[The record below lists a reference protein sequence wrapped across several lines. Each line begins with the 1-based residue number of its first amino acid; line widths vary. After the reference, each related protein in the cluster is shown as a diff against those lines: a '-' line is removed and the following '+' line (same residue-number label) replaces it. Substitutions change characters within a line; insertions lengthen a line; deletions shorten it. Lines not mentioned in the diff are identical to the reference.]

1 SWNTDPARRLREGRA
16 RARLRRPGR
25 KAIRRPACR
34 RAAVSPEPPPLDRQA
49 GRRAQA
55 LPRAGGGGDRRRAGR
70 EQARP
75 AAAAPEGGYADDH
88 ADELR
93 AGDRDPA
100 GFQPAQSLSR
110 NAAVARLSG
119 RDRPGELSD
128 AARSLPGRRQVAEP
142 VVVPTQLTLG
152 TGVEA
157 GAAGAWQPARDPLD
171 GPERAGR
178 RDPRHAR
185 RGLDRLLRLARL
197 HQDADSGRRMALPAR
212 P

>member
-1 SWNTDPARRLREGRA
+1 
-16 RARLRRPGR
+16 
-25 KAIRRPACR
+25 R
-34 RAAVSPEPPPLDRQA
+34 RAALSPQPPSLDRQA
-49 GRRAQA
+49 GRRPQA
-55 LPRAGGGGDRRRAGR
+55 LSRAGDGGDRGGVGR

-75 AAAAPEGGYADDH
+75 AAVAPEGGYADDR

-100 GFQPAQSLSR
+100 GLQPAPSVSR
-110 NAAVARLSG
+110 NAALACLSR

-128 AARSLPGRRQVAEP
+128 AAWSLPGRRQVEEP
-142 VVVPTQLTLG
+142 VVVPAQLTLG

-157 GAAGAWQPARDPLD
+157 GAAGAGQPARDPLD

-185 RGLDRLLRLARL
+185 RGLDRLFRLAWL
-197 HQDADSGRRMALPAR
+197 HQDADSGRRVALPA
-212 P
+212 